1 MKWLA
6 ELRAELNKSGSAA
19 LVSCDSQKFVPS
31 LKPTEASARL
41 LKGETIEG
49 LHLQWSET
57 KGRMAGKICLVTGAA
72 QGFGLGIAESLVSE
86 GAFVILAD
94 RNLALAQAEAEKL
107 NNLNPGQARALE
119 IDVSEEGSVSE
130 AILSAS
136 CFWGGFDLVISN
148 AGVLRAESVL
158 TQPASDF
165 EFVTKVNYLGYFLL
179 VKHTAPY
186 LALNHA
192 ADPSRL
198 SDIIQINSKSGL
210 QGSNRNGAYA
220 GSKFGGIG
228 LTQSFA
234 LELLE
239 MGIKVN
245 AICPGNFFEGPLWMD
260 PEKGLFAQYLR
271 SGKVPGATTL
281 EDVKKFYE
289 AKIPMGRG
297 CQVAD
302 VMKAIYYLVDQAY
315 ETGQALPVTGGQV
328 MLS

>member
-6 ELRAELNKSGSAA
+6 ELRAELNKSGRQA
-19 LVSCDSQKFVPS
+19 LVSAGQGFNQSEDPIGLAQ
-31 LKPTEASARL
+31 RL
-41 LKGETIEG
+41 LEGETIEG
-49 LHLQWSET
+49 LHLQWAET
-57 KGRMAGKICLVTGAA
+57 QGRMAGRICLVTGAA
-72 QGFGLGIAESLVSE
+72 QGFGLGIAEGLVSE

-94 RNLALAQAEAEKL
+94 RNLELAEQESIKF

-119 IDVSEEGSVSE
+119 IDVSNEASVSE
-130 AILSAS
+130 SIFLAAG
-136 CFWGGFDLVISN
+136 FWGGFDLVVSN

-158 TQPASDF
+158 TQPVEDF

-186 LALNHA
+186 LALNYG

-245 AICPGNFFEGPLWMD
+245 AVCPGNFFEGPLWMD

-271 SGKVPGATTL
+271 SGKVPGAKTL
-281 EDVKKFYE
+281 DDVKKFYE

-302 VMKAIYYLVDQAY
+302 VMKAIFYLVDQTY

>member
-6 ELRAELNKSGSAA
+6 GLRAELNKSGRQA
-19 LVSCDSQKFVPS
+19 LLSVEPNFDKSEDPIELAQ
-31 LKPTEASARL
+31 RL
-41 LKGETIEG
+41 LHGETFEG
-49 LHLQWSET
+49 LLVQWAET
-57 KGRMAGKICLVTGAA
+57 QGCMAGKICLVTGAA
-72 QGFGLGIAESLVSE
+72 QGFGLGIAEGLVSE
-86 GAFVILAD
+86 GGLVILAD
-94 RNLALAQAEAEKL
+94 RNLKLAQQESEKL
-107 NNLNPGQARALE
+107 NNLNPGKAMALE
-119 IDVSEEGSVSE
+119 IDVSDEGSVSK
-130 AILSAS
+130 AIESAVG
-136 CFWGGFDLVISN
+136 FWGGLDLVVSN

-158 TQPASDF
+158 TQPIEDF
-165 EFVTKVNYLGYFLL
+165 EFVTRVNYLGYFLL

-186 LALNHA
+186 LAINHA
-192 ADPSRL
+192 ADPARF

-245 AICPGNFFEGPLWMD
+245 AVCPGNFFEGPLWMD
-260 PEKGLFAQYLR
+260 PEKGLFAQYLK
-271 SGKVPGATTL
+271 SGKVPGAKTL
-281 EDVKKFYE
+281 DDVKKFYE

-302 VMKAIYYLVDQAY
+302 VMKAIYYLVDQSY

>member
-6 ELRAELNKSGSAA
+6 QLRAELNKSGRQA
-19 LVSCDSQKFVPS
+19 LLSVEPNFEKSEDPIGLAQ
-31 LKPTEASARL
+31 RL
-41 LKGETIEG
+41 LNGETFEG
-49 LHLQWSET
+49 LHVQWAET
-57 KGRMAGKICLVTGAA
+57 QGCMAGKICLVTGAA
-72 QGFGLGIAESLVSE
+72 QGFGLGIAEGLVSE

-94 RNLALAQAEAEKL
+94 RNLKLAQQESEKL
-107 NNLNPGQARALE
+107 NNLNPGKARALE
-119 IDVSEEGSVSE
+119 IDVSDEGSVSE
-130 AILSAS
+130 AIESAVGL
-136 CFWGGFDLVISN
+136 WGGLDLVVSN

-158 TQPASDF
+158 TQPVEDF

-186 LALNHA
+186 LAINHA
-192 ADPSRL
+192 ADPARF

-210 QGSNRNGAYA
+210 QGSNRNGAYS

-245 AICPGNFFEGPLWMD
+245 AVCPGNFFEGPLWMD
-260 PEKGLFAQYLR
+260 PEKGLFAQYLK
-271 SGKVPGATTL
+271 SGKVPGAKTL
-281 EDVKKFYE
+281 DDVKKFYE

-302 VMKAIYYLVDQAY
+302 VMKAIFYLVDQTY

>member
-1 MKWLA
+1 VKWLA
-6 ELRAELNKSGSAA
+6 ELRAELNKSGRQA
-19 LVSCDSQKFVPS
+19 LVSAAQGFNQCEDPIGLAQ
-31 LKPTEASARL
+31 RL
-41 LKGETIEG
+41 LEGETIEG
-49 LHLQWSET
+49 LHLQWAET
-57 KGRMAGKICLVTGAA
+57 HGRMAGRICLVTGAA

-94 RNLALAQAEAEKL
+94 RNLELAEQESIKL

-119 IDVSEEGSVSE
+119 IDVSNESSVSE
-130 AILSAS
+130 SIFSAAG
-136 CFWGGFDLVISN
+136 FWGGFDLVVSN

-158 TQPASDF
+158 TQPVEDF
-165 EFVTKVNYLGYFLL
+165 EFVAKVNYLGYFLL

-186 LALNHA
+186 LALNHS

-245 AICPGNFFEGPLWMD
+245 AVCPGNFFEGPLWMD

-271 SGKVPGATTL
+271 SGKVPGAKTL
-281 EDVKKFYE
+281 DDVKKFYE

-302 VMKAIYYLVDQAY
+302 VMKAIFYLVDQTY